1 MTNRIHL
8 VVSVGFCVLTA
19 IAGGCQGRGSA
30 VPSERTATADATF
43 QHPATQD
50 VDAFD
55 AALAVVGLPDD
66 ERFALY
72 QGRWPAVRRAVDHAG
87 VLHDDAFY
95 GGRAYWH
102 TGYLRGRVFSF
113 EHEGDLIEPTSI
125 DGQGAVRI
133 MGDVKADLEMSGQA
147 MLFIYGNVD
156 AAIKL
161 SGDCEVIIAGSI
173 GESGAVAC
181 DGTLQLYVGG
191 PMRGLVGSTGGSVVV
206 VDGDLSGLVRCGGPS
221 ARVTVIGD
229 AVGRVTATAQTES
242 VLNLRVDGYMPNRS
256 LLDVAAA
263 GFTRM
268 NATIGV
274 SDLAPGL
281 YPDVADS
288 TRPATSRWV
297 VLRQRGAGQ

>member
-1 MTNRIHL
+1 M
-8 VVSVGFCVLTA
+8 
-19 IAGGCQGRGSA
+19 AGGCQGRVGGA
-30 VPSERTATADATF
+30 PSDRTAAAGIAAHRAATL
-43 QHPATQD
+43 D

-55 AALAVVGLPDD
+55 SALGVDGLPDA

-87 VLHDDAFY
+87 VMHDDAFY

-102 TGYLRGRVFSF
+102 TGYLRGRVFAF
-113 EHEGDLIEPTSI
+113 EHEGDLTEPTVI

-133 MGDVKADLEMSGQA
+133 MGDIKADLEMSGQA

-161 SGDCEVIIAGSI
+161 KGNCEVIIAGSI
-173 GESGAVAC
+173 GEGGAVAC
-181 DGTLQLYVGG
+181 DGTLHLYVGG

-206 VDGDLSGLVRCGGPS
+206 VDDQLSGLVRCGGPS
-221 ARVTVIGD
+221 ARVTVTGD

-274 SDLAPGL
+274 SDLVPGL
-281 YPDVADS
+281 YPDPADS

-297 VLRQRGAGQ
+297 VLRQRGSAQ